1 ATLLAGLLF
10 AACTTKIGS
19 INTGKPID
27 PKMKAVSGLACN
39 SFTWPYGSG
48 GDEALKNQ
56 AMEQIN
62 TQSQAIVA
70 AADAKE
76 GVLTNVTIERRI
88 LPWFWWLMGSRCV
101 AVNGYVMPQGLSAA
115 AEARKKAEEEAKQ
128 ANTRSCEGWNYI
140 RGVELSNEGWMGVE
154 DVSKEDAQ
162 KALEA
167 FTRDSKSTDPHT
179 QACALEGLGVLYE
192 VGLGVKKDKTKAMQF
207 YEQEGKLGY
216 GIGYGRMA
224 RMFDGDQTKMSHYM
238 DLCRQAPHK
247 PQGDGRTDGCALAA
261 GFGD

>member
-1 ATLLAGLLF
+1 MGGIAATLLAGLLF

-56 AMEQIN
+56 AMERIN

-70 AADAKE
+70 AVDAKE

-115 AEARKKAEEEAKQ
+115 AEARKKAEETKEEAAK
-128 ANTRSCEGWNYI
+128 ALATHCDGWQYLD
-140 RGVELSNEGWMGVE
+140 ELPELDDSMAGPPMIEPENA
-154 DVSKEDAQ
+154 K

-167 FTRDSKSTDPHT
+167 FSKNSKSTEICKPKR
-179 QACALEGLGVLYE
+179 AL
-192 VGLGVKKDKTKAMQF
+192 
-207 YEQEGKLGY
+207 
-216 GIGYGRMA
+216 
-224 RMFDGDQTKMSHYM
+224 
-238 DLCRQAPHK
+238 
-247 PQGDGRTDGCALAA
+247 
-261 GFGD
+261 

>member
-1 ATLLAGLLF
+1 MGGGATLLAGLLLV
-10 AACTTKIGS
+10 ACTTKIGS
-19 INTGKPID
+19 INTGKPVD
-27 PKMKAVSGLACN
+27 PKMKPVSGLACN
-39 SFTWPYGSG
+39 SFTWSYGSG

-115 AEARKKAEEEAKQ
+115 AEARKKAEEAKEEAAK
-128 ANTRSCEGWNYI
+128 ALATHCDGWQYLD
-140 RGVELSNEGWMGVE
+140 ELPELDDSMAGPPMIEPENA
-154 DVSKEDAQ
+154 K

-167 FTRDSKSTDPHT
+167 FSKNSKSTEICKPKR
-179 QACALEGLGVLYE
+179 AL
-192 VGLGVKKDKTKAMQF
+192 
-207 YEQEGKLGY
+207 
-216 GIGYGRMA
+216 
-224 RMFDGDQTKMSHYM
+224 
-238 DLCRQAPHK
+238 
-247 PQGDGRTDGCALAA
+247 
-261 GFGD
+261 